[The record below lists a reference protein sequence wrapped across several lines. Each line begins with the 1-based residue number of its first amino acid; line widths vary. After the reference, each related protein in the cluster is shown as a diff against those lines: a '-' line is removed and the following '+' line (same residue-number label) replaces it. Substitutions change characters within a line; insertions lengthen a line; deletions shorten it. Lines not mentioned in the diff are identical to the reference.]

1 MNNCE
6 NGIPQWVI
14 WRKELSEE
22 EVRRRYFE
30 MTGRKPNRIHSSEES
45 ATDWW
50 WTGWVSKKEY
60 YEYDKRRKQNEREN
74 LFN

>member
-30 MTGRKPNRIHSSEES
+30 MTGREPDRIHSPEES

-50 WTGWVSKKEY
+50 WTGWASKKEY

>member
-1 MNNCE
+1 MDNWIDGRSE
-6 NGIPQWVI
+6 YVV
-14 WRKELSEE
+14 WRKDLSEE

-30 MTGRKPNRIHSSEES
+30 MTGREPDRIHSPEES

-60 YEYDKRRKQNEREN
+60 YEYRRKENE
-74 LFN
+74 

>member
-1 MNNCE
+1 M
-6 NGIPQWVI
+6 GGSHWVV
-14 WRKELSEE
+14 WKKELTED

-30 MTGRKPNRIHSSEES
+30 MTGRKPNRIHSPEES

>member
-30 MTGRKPNRIHSSEES
+30 MTGRKPNRTHSPEES

>member
-1 MNNCE
+1 MDDCE

-14 WRKELSEE
+14 WKKELSEE

-30 MTGRKPNRIHSSEES
+30 MTGREPDLIHSPEES

-60 YEYDKRRKQNEREN
+60 CEYKEKEVKNEPNNR
-74 LFN
+74 

>member
-1 MNNCE
+1 ME
-6 NGIPQWVI
+6 EGGHWVV
-14 WRKELSEE
+14 WKKELTED

-30 MTGRKPNRIHSSEES
+30 MTGREPDLIHSPGES
-45 ATDWW
+45 KTDWW

-60 YEYDKRRKQNEREN
+60 YEYDKRRKQSEREN

>member
-1 MNNCE
+1 ME
-6 NGIPQWVI
+6 EGGHWVV
-14 WRKELSEE
+14 WEKELTEE
-22 EVRRRYFE
+22 NIRSRYFE
-30 MTGRKPNRIHSSEES
+30 MTGREPDLIHSPEES
-45 ATDWW
+45 KTDWW

>member
-1 MNNCE
+1 MDDWIDGRSE
-6 NGIPQWVI
+6 YVV
-14 WRKELSEE
+14 WRKNLSEE

-30 MTGRKPNRIHSSEES
+30 MTGREPDRIHSPEES

-60 YEYDKRRKQNEREN
+60 CEYKEKEVNNNGFPR
-74 LFN
+74 

>member
-1 MNNCE
+1 MDNCE
-6 NGIPQWVI
+6 NGISQWVI
-14 WRKELSEE
+14 WRKDLSEE

-30 MTGRKPNRIHSSEES
+30 MTGREPDRIHSPEES

>member
-1 MNNCE
+1 ME
-6 NGIPQWVI
+6 EGGHWVV
-14 WRKELSEE
+14 WEKELTED

-30 MTGRKPNRIHSSEES
+30 MAGREPDRIHSPEES
-45 ATDWW
+45 VTDWW

>member
-1 MNNCE
+1 M
-6 NGIPQWVI
+6 GGSHWVV
-14 WRKELSEE
+14 WRKELTEE
-22 EVRRRYFE
+22 NIRSRYFE
-30 MTGRKPNRIHSSEES
+30 MTGRGPDLIHSPEES
-45 ATDWW
+45 KTPFW

>member
-1 MNNCE
+1 MDNCE
-6 NGIPQWVI
+6 NGISQWVI
-14 WRKELSEE
+14 WRKDLSEE

-30 MTGRKPNRIHSSEES
+30 MTGREPDRIHSPEES
-45 ATDWW
+45 KTDWW

-60 YEYDKRRKQNEREN
+60 YEYDKRRKQSEREN

>member
-1 MNNCE
+1 MDDWIGGRSE
-6 NGIPQWVI
+6 YVV
-14 WRKELSEE
+14 WRKDLNEE

-30 MTGRKPNRIHSSEES
+30 MTGREPDRIHSPEES

-60 YEYDKRRKQNEREN
+60 YEYEKRRKENE
-74 LFN
+74 

>member
-1 MNNCE
+1 MDDCE

-14 WRKELSEE
+14 WKKELSEE

-30 MTGRKPNRIHSSEES
+30 MTGREPDLIHSPEES
-45 ATDWW
+45 KTPFW
-50 WTGWVSKKEY
+50 WTGWVNKKEY